1 MKNRITIAAVFTA
14 CLALCAAVWPQAETV
29 GGTPAPPQSPAVSAP
44 EATVAEREE
53 KFEATPP
60 SEKEKT
66 ESLQPEPPHETTNEP
81 EPAPV
86 EASVASNARPTAESE
101 HASEPTPVPAP
112 AQAVTDLQPGDMVY
126 VEGFGWLEYQG
137 PNHCEYGADIYENGN
152 KIGIMSRPQ
161 TLRRINKEITAGE
174 QKSIPVVILCQFIIQ
189 NLLSGKDITNLKIGF
204 SIDKLKLLC

>member
-1 MKNRITIAAVFTA
+1 MKKRIIVTAAITA
-14 CLALCAAVWPQAETV
+14 CLALWGAVWPQAETV
-29 GGTPAPPQSPAVSAP
+29 GEPPASPQTPAVSAP
-44 EATVAEREE
+44 EPIVTEVKLETESDLP
-53 KFEATPP
+53 T
-60 SEKEKT
+60 EKEKSAT
-66 ESLQPEPPHETTNEP
+66 PQSEPPHETTNEP

-152 KIGIMSRPQ
+152 KIGIM
-161 TLRRINKEITAGE
+161 G
-174 QKSIPVVILCQFIIQ
+174 
-189 NLLSGKDITNLKIGF
+189 
-204 SIDKLKLLC
+204 

>member
-1 MKNRITIAAVFTA
+1 MKKRIIAVAFTA

-29 GGTPAPPQSPAVSAP
+29 GETPAPPQSPAVSAP

-66 ESLQPEPPHETTNEP
+66 ESLQPEP
-81 EPAPV
+81 APV
-86 EASVASNARPTAESE
+86 EASVDSNVRPTAESE

-152 KIGIMSRPQ
+152 KIGIM
-161 TLRRINKEITAGE
+161 G
-174 QKSIPVVILCQFIIQ
+174 
-189 NLLSGKDITNLKIGF
+189 
-204 SIDKLKLLC
+204 

>member
-1 MKNRITIAAVFTA
+1 MKKRIIIAAVFTA
-14 CLALCAAVWPQAETV
+14 CLALYAAVWPQAETV
-29 GGTPAPPQSPAVSAP
+29 GETPELPQTPAVSAP

-86 EASVASNARPTAESE
+86 EASAASDTRPTSAPE
-101 HASEPTPVPAP
+101 PAP
-112 AQAVTDLQPGDMVY
+112 EPIPALAQVQAVTGPQSGDMVY

-152 KIGIMSRPQ
+152 KIGIM
-161 TLRRINKEITAGE
+161 G
-174 QKSIPVVILCQFIIQ
+174 
-189 NLLSGKDITNLKIGF
+189 
-204 SIDKLKLLC
+204 